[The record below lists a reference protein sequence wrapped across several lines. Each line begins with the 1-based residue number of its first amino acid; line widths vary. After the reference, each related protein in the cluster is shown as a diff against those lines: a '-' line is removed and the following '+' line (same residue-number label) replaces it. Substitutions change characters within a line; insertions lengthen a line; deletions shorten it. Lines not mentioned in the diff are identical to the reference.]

1 MKKIWKQPFN
11 MLIPCII
18 VLTVLFFVII
28 TLGDRAKEDYK
39 SRQLAAQE
47 AGLDF
52 SGAAPGFDE
61 LGFYDDEHYTA
72 DTAFFR
78 LTEEDL
84 SGVWIAYV
92 PAEMSGKPLHLCL
105 NSGEQLQI
113 ERISGEAP
121 GDLDLSQYLDVP
133 KENTDPDAAE
143 NKGGNA
149 GSGSTDG
156 DVSGHIFHAGDTL
169 PQFAE
174 GAPFTF
180 TLLDSGG
187 RKTDSRTVIFLYT
200 ENVPSMYINTES
212 GSMEAV
218 DNDKSKETSETA
230 DYRIRMTDGRLDAA
244 GSCTIKGRGNSTWG
258 REKHPYNL
266 KLASEDTLL
275 GMGNCTKYALLANYW
290 DSTQTRQYYAFNTA
304 EKLGLA
310 YTPQEKFV
318 NLYLNGRYQSLYLLS
333 QRINVNGGTVSITN
347 LDKKN
352 KKANP
357 DVDTDKDQPETVVL
371 DQDKD
376 GRESVAY
383 AWPNEPD
390 DISGGYLIEFQDRYK
405 NEPCWFRTEEQYMTF
420 KSPEMPSV
428 GEYQYI
434 TGYIREAEA
443 ALFQE
448 DKASSSPFRD
458 YFDLD
463 SWARMYLIQDFF
475 VQSDDELYSFFF
487 YKKDGDPL
495 LYCGPVWDF
504 DLCLGNM
511 YCGDYYRTSAQTLWL
526 RDGRRRWLH
535 EMDQYPEFRERVA
548 QIYLKELE
556 PIIRNLLENEYDQT
570 VDLLEKDTRLNYL
583 RWHKDLDYRERTG
596 RVRTLIETRVQ
607 FLHDFYTNPD
617 SFHRLIFHFGWGHF
631 SYYVKDG
638 ESMGFLPTH
647 EYGENQSTHYEEKHG
662 FITGWKDTESGQLL
676 QAEEPINK
684 DRDFRPIYG
693 P

>member
-52 SGAAPGFDE
+52 SGAAPGFDG

-174 GAPFTF
+174 GATFTF

-230 DYRIRMTDGRLDAA
+230 DYRIRMTDGTQDAA

-333 QRINVNGGTVSITN
+333 IHH
-347 LDKKN
+347 
-352 KKANP
+352 
-357 DVDTDKDQPETVVL
+357 
-371 DQDKD
+371 
-376 GRESVAY
+376 
-383 AWPNEPD
+383 
-390 DISGGYLIEFQDRYK
+390 
-405 NEPCWFRTEEQYMTF
+405 
-420 KSPEMPSV
+420 
-428 GEYQYI
+428 
-434 TGYIREAEA
+434 
-443 ALFQE
+443 
-448 DKASSSPFRD
+448 
-458 YFDLD
+458 
-463 SWARMYLIQDFF
+463 
-475 VQSDDELYSFFF
+475 QS
-487 YKKDGDPL
+487 
-495 LYCGPVWDF
+495 
-504 DLCLGNM
+504 
-511 YCGDYYRTSAQTLWL
+511 
-526 RDGRRRWLH
+526 
-535 EMDQYPEFRERVA
+535 
-548 QIYLKELE
+548 
-556 PIIRNLLENEYDQT
+556 
-570 VDLLEKDTRLNYL
+570 
-583 RWHKDLDYRERTG
+583 
-596 RVRTLIETRVQ
+596 
-607 FLHDFYTNPD
+607 
-617 SFHRLIFHFGWGHF
+617 
-631 SYYVKDG
+631 
-638 ESMGFLPTH
+638 
-647 EYGENQSTHYEEKHG
+647 
-662 FITGWKDTESGQLL
+662 
-676 QAEEPINK
+676 
-684 DRDFRPIYG
+684 
-693 P
+693 

>member
-1 MKKIWKQPFN
+1 

-52 SGAAPGFDE
+52 SGAAPGFDG
-61 LGFYDDEHYTA
+61 LGFYDDEHFTA

-174 GAPFTF
+174 GATFTF

-333 QRINVNGGTVSITN
+333 LTKKIKRPIPMSIPTRISLRLLCLTGTKTAAHRSLMHGPMNRMI
-347 LDKKN
+347 
-352 KKANP
+352 
-357 DVDTDKDQPETVVL
+357 
-371 DQDKD
+371 
-376 GRESVAY
+376 
-383 AWPNEPD
+383 
-390 DISGGYLIEFQDRYK
+390 
-405 NEPCWFRTEEQYMTF
+405 
-420 KSPEMPSV
+420 SPEV
-428 GEYQYI
+428 I
-434 TGYIREAEA
+434 
-443 ALFQE
+443 
-448 DKASSSPFRD
+448 SSSSRT
-458 YFDLD
+458 
-463 SWARMYLIQDFF
+463 AT
-475 VQSDDELYSFFF
+475 
-487 YKKDGDPL
+487 
-495 LYCGPVWDF
+495 
-504 DLCLGNM
+504 
-511 YCGDYYRTSAQTLWL
+511 RTSPAGS
-526 RDGRRRWLH
+526 GRKNS
-535 EMDQYPEFRERVA
+535 
-548 QIYLKELE
+548 I
-556 PIIRNLLENEYDQT
+556 
-570 VDLLEKDTRLNYL
+570 
-583 RWHKDLDYRERTG
+583 
-596 RVRTLIETRVQ
+596 
-607 FLHDFYTNPD
+607 
-617 SFHRLIFHFGWGHF
+617 
-631 SYYVKDG
+631 
-638 ESMGFLPTH
+638 
-647 EYGENQSTHYEEKHG
+647 
-662 FITGWKDTESGQLL
+662 
-676 QAEEPINK
+676 
-684 DRDFRPIYG
+684 
-693 P
+693 

>member
-52 SGAAPGFDE
+52 SGAAPGFDG
-61 LGFYDDEHYTA
+61 LGFYDDEHFTA

-174 GAPFTF
+174 GATFTF

-333 QRINVNGGTVSITN
+333 QRINVNGGTVSIAN

-371 DQDKD
+371 DRDKD
-376 GRESVAY
+376 GRTSVAY

-390 DISGGYLIEFQDRYK
+390 DITGGYLIEFQDRYK
-405 NEPCWFRTEEQYMTF
+405 DEPCWFRTEEQYMTF
-420 KSPEMPSV
+420 KSPKMPSV

-434 TGYIREAEA
+434 AGYIRERA
-443 ALFQE
+443 
-448 DKASSSPFRD
+448 
-458 YFDLD
+458 
-463 SWARMYLIQDFF
+463 
-475 VQSDDELYSFFF
+475 V
-487 YKKDGDPL
+487 
-495 LYCGPVWDF
+495 
-504 DLCLGNM
+504 
-511 YCGDYYRTSAQTLWL
+511 
-526 RDGRRRWLH
+526 RRR
-535 EMDQYPEFRERVA
+535 
-548 QIYLKELE
+548 
-556 PIIRNLLENEYDQT
+556 II
-570 VDLLEKDTRLNYL
+570 
-583 RWHKDLDYRERTG
+583 
-596 RVRTLIETRVQ
+596 Q
-607 FLHDFYTNPD
+607 FL
-617 SFHRLIFHFGWGHF
+617 
-631 SYYVKDG
+631 
-638 ESMGFLPTH
+638 FL
-647 EYGENQSTHYEEKHG
+647 
-662 FITGWKDTESGQLL
+662 
-676 QAEEPINK
+676 
-684 DRDFRPIYG
+684 
-693 P
+693 